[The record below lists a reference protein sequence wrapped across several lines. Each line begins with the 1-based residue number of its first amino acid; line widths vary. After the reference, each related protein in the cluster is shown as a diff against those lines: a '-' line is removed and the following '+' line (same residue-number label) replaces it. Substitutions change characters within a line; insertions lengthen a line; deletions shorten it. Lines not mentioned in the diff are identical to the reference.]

1 MKLIGI
7 DAQEA
12 HEAKEAQNVEE
23 KQKAAGPIRHYRDL
37 LVFQQAYRLAMEVSQ
52 ASKGFPRFEQ
62 FELGRQVRNSSRSV
76 AANIVEGWAKRESA
90 AEFRRHLQ
98 IAVGECE
105 ETRFW
110 IQLATDEGC
119 LGKAQSTGLE
129 SEYAKLGMMIHN
141 LWKEW
146 RKLD

>member
-1 MKLIGI
+1 VK
-7 DAQEA
+7 DKPKHAR
-12 HEAKEAQNVEE
+12 
-23 KQKAAGPIRHYRDL
+23 PIRHFRDL
-37 LVFQQAYRLAMEVSQ
+37 LVYQQAYHLALQVSR
-52 ASKGFPRFEQ
+52 ASKAFPKSEQ
-62 FELGRQVRNSSRSV
+62 YELGRQVRNSSRSV
-76 AANIVEGWAKRESA
+76 AANIVEAWAKRESS

-98 IAVGECE
+98 IAKGERE

-110 IQLATDEGC
+110 IELATDEGC
-119 LGKAQSTGLE
+119 LGKRECAERE

>member
-1 MKLIGI
+1 VEDKPKL
-7 DAQEA
+7 
-12 HEAKEAQNVEE
+12 
-23 KQKAAGPIRHYRDL
+23 AGPIRHYRDL
-37 LVFQQAYRLAMEVSQ
+37 LVYQQAYRLALEVSR
-52 ASKGFPRFEQ
+52 ASKAFPRSEQ
-62 FELGRQVRNSSRSV
+62 YELGRQVRNSSRSV
-76 AANIVEGWAKRESA
+76 AANIVEGWAKRESP

-98 IAVGECE
+98 IAKGECE

-110 IQLATDEGC
+110 IELATDEGC
-119 LGKAQSTGLE
+119 LEKRQFQQFE

>member
-1 MKLIGI
+1 ME
-7 DAQEA
+7 DN
-12 HEAKEAQNVEE
+12 AKH
-23 KQKAAGPIRHYRDL
+23 AGPIRHYRDL
-37 LVFQQAYRLAMEVSQ
+37 LVFQQAYRLALEVSR
-52 ASKGFPRFEQ
+52 ASKGFPKSEQ

-98 IAVGECE
+98 IAAGECE

-110 IQLATDEGC
+110 IELATDEGC
-119 LGKAQSTGLE
+119 LERALSTKLE

-146 RKLD
+146 RKLA